1 MSCQPSS
8 NPCPSEPCSTQC
20 DPAHEPLPSTV
31 DNFVTQFFGTVT
43 KTCVNNQVVW
53 SLPCNLDT
61 GVPGY
66 PRQPSEG
73 LACYFKRLIND
84 LFVLFSSLG
93 TMAFQD
99 ANAVDISGG
108 TITGMPNPT
117 NTSDVAT
124 KGYVDGQ
131 IALNVPVFNVRTY
144 GAVGDGVTDDTVAVN
159 SAIQAALIGI
169 PDGAG
174 SATRG
179 VVYFPRG
186 NYKITSAIAVTA
198 PADASPF
205 DLQFRGDGAGVSIVT
220 QTTVSANGFVITLTG
235 SSPSVS
241 SSRTVEF
248 KELTIRAGAACGRA
262 IKIDNGTSTSYH
274 KSPGSKLTRVTVESP
289 STSLYWANGVQ
300 FNQCWNAVVDGCFIA
315 GNPTSD
321 AGLTGY
327 GVELTGLCI
336 NFTLTNSQL
345 NFWDTG
351 FANIN
356 DSTSTSDQNNEG
368 IVLDKLFMVPVR
380 TGVNV
385 KGNPNAD
392 FASLGL
398 DWDGRYITGRVAF
411 VSLSNSHI
419 DARGLG
425 GTAPLKLENV
435 NAFMVTSNMFI
446 ASSGAANIVYLNQ
459 AYEGTFTGNT
469 LFGPCSVGV
478 EVVGKSTNST
488 FTGNQFRQGGDNN
501 SPTAFQFGTAT
512 QFNVATNNT
521 RENQYPLINTDSS
534 TAAGGESNNQ
544 VGQTVNI
551 SASVTTMGGT
561 SNETFSVDI
570 TRASLGR
577 KAPAIPVS
585 LNVVATNIGVLY
597 DWNGIANSKTTAR
610 IRVYT
615 LDGTNL
621 PGGTT
626 YRLGLTVN
634 PGTY

>member
-1 MSCQPSS
+1 
-8 NPCPSEPCSTQC
+8 
-20 DPAHEPLPSTV
+20 
-31 DNFVTQFFGTVT
+31 
-43 KTCVNNQVVW
+43 
-53 SLPCNLDT
+53 
-61 GVPGY
+61 
-66 PRQPSEG
+66 
-73 LACYFKRLIND
+73 
-84 LFVLFSSLG
+84 
-93 TMAFQD
+93 
-99 ANAVDISGG
+99 
-108 TITGMPNPT
+108 
-117 NTSDVAT
+117 
-124 KGYVDGQ
+124 
-131 IALNVPVFNVRTY
+131 
-144 GAVGDGVTDDTVAVN
+144 
-159 SAIQAALIGI
+159 
-169 PDGAG
+169 
-174 SATRG
+174 
-179 VVYFPRG
+179 
-186 NYKITSAIAVTA
+186 
-198 PADASPF
+198 
-205 DLQFRGDGAGVSIVT
+205 
-220 QTTVSANGFVITLTG
+220 
-235 SSPSVS
+235 
-241 SSRTVEF
+241 
-248 KELTIRAGAACGRA
+248 
-262 IKIDNGTSTSYH
+262 
-274 KSPGSKLTRVTVESP
+274 
-289 STSLYWANGVQ
+289 
-300 FNQCWNAVVDGCFIA
+300 
-315 GNPTSD
+315 
-321 AGLTGY
+321 
-327 GVELTGLCI
+327 
-336 NFTLTNSQL
+336 L